1 MTATEKTGGGA
12 SASYALELKGVN
24 KSFGLIRANRNI
36 NLAVRPGTIHGI
48 IGENG
53 AGKSTL
59 MNIVYGMHTRDDG
72 EILIDGER
80 VDMRSSADA
89 ISHGVGMVHQH
100 FMLVPT
106 FTVLENVMLGTEGGA
121 LLREGREAARAR
133 IVELSERY
141 NLAISPDALVSD
153 LNVGQR
159 QRVEII
165 KALKGGAKILI
176 LDEPTGVLTPQEAEQ
191 LFEVLKVLR
200 DRGVAVLL
208 ITHKLAE
215 IMEIT
220 DAVDIMRQG
229 EIVGHR
235 KTAQTSPAEL
245 AELMVGREVLL
256 EVERTEVSPP
266 GDVRFS
272 ASHLGY
278 TSSQGVVEL
287 DDISFEVRSGE
298 ILGVAGVSGN
308 GQTQLMEVLAGMRH
322 LTAGAINI
330 LGTEVT
336 PASETNPRIIRDV
349 GVRHIPEDRHTHGLI
364 LHFEARE
371 NMILGLQDSD
381 LTGTGLL
388 MDQDAI
394 EANCRAKM
402 KDYDVRPSEPRHF
415 AKNFSGGNQQKIVI
429 AREFSAHPVVLLV
442 GQPTRGVD
450 VGAIEFIHKQLLA
463 LRDAGCAILLVSV
476 ELDEIMSLS
485 DRIMVLCGGKNV
497 GIVSRDEADRQTLG
511 LMMAGQK
518 RTGEAA

>member
-1 MTATEKTGGGA
+1 MTGDEQNGSGA
-12 SASYALELKGVN
+12 AAPYALELKGVS
-24 KSFGLIRANRNI
+24 KSFGLIRANREI
-36 NLAVRPGTIHGI
+36 NLAVRPGSIHGI

-59 MNIVYGMHTRDDG
+59 MNIVYGMHARDEGEIRVDG
-72 EILIDGER
+72 EL

-89 ISHGVGMVHQH
+89 ISHGIGMVHQH

-106 FTVLENVMLGTEGGA
+106 FTVLENVMLGSEGGA
-121 LLREGREAARAR
+121 LLREGRQAARDR
-133 IVELSERY
+133 ITELSKRY
-141 NLAISPDALVSD
+141 NLRIDPDALVSD

-165 KALKGGAKILI
+165 KALKGGAKVLI

-191 LFEVLKVLR
+191 LFEILKVLR
-200 DRGVAVLL
+200 DRGVAVML

-229 EIVGHR
+229 QIVGHR
-235 KTAQTSPAEL
+235 KTADTSPAEL
-245 AELMVGREVLL
+245 AELMVGRKVLL
-256 EVERTEVSPP
+256 EVDKTAATPGEVQ
-266 GDVRFS
+266 FS
-272 ASHLGY
+272 ATKLGY
-278 TSSQGVVEL
+278 TNRQGVVEL
-287 DDISFEVRSGE
+287 QDINFEVRAGE

-322 LTAGAINI
+322 LTAGSINI

-336 PASETNPRIIRDV
+336 PATETNPRIIRDL
-349 GVRHIPEDRHTHGLI
+349 GVRHIPEDRHEHGLI

-381 LTGTGLL
+381 LAGTGLL
-388 MDQDAI
+388 MDPAAI
-394 EANCRAKM
+394 EANCREKM
-402 KDYDVRPSEPRHF
+402 RDYDVRPDAPRHF

-429 AREFSAHPVVLLV
+429 AREFSANPVVLLV

-476 ELDEIMSLS
+476 ELDEILSLS
-485 DRIMVLCGGKNV
+485 DRIMVLCDGHNV
-497 GIVSRDEADRQTLG
+497 GIVDRAEADRQTLG

-518 RTGEAA
+518 REGTAA

>member
-1 MTATEKTGGGA
+1 MPFEEKIGSGA
-12 SASYALELKGVN
+12 SAPLALELRGVS
-24 KSFGLIRANRNI
+24 KSFGLILANRNI
-36 NLAVRPGTIHGI
+36 NLAIRPGTIHGI

-59 MNIVYGMHTRDDG
+59 MNIVYGMHTRDEG
-72 EILIDGER
+72 EILVAGAS

-89 ISHGVGMVHQH
+89 ISHGIGMVHQH

-106 FTVLENVMLGTEGGA
+106 FTVLENVMLGTEGGM
-121 LLREGREAARAR
+121 LLREGRQAARAR
-133 IVELSERY
+133 IVELSEQY
-141 NLAISPDALVSD
+141 NLVINPDALVRD

-165 KALKGGAKILI
+165 KALKGGANILI

-191 LFEVLKVLR
+191 LFEILKVLR
-200 DRGVAVLL
+200 DQGVSVLL

-215 IMEIT
+215 IMDIT

-235 KTAQTSPAEL
+235 KTSETSPAEL
-245 AELMVGREVLL
+245 AELMVGRKVLL
-256 EVERTEVSPP
+256 EVERTATSPSE
-266 GDVRFS
+266 VRFS
-272 ASHLGY
+272 ATNLGY
-278 TSSQGVVEL
+278 TNSLGVVEL
-287 DDISFEVRSGE
+287 QDINFEVRAGE

-322 LTAGAINI
+322 LTAGSINI
-330 LGTEVT
+330 LGTNVT
-336 PASETNPRIIRDV
+336 SSTVTNPRIIRDL
-349 GVRHIPEDRHTHGLI
+349 GLRHIPEDRHKHGLI

-381 LTGTGLL
+381 LAGSGFL
-388 MDQDAI
+388 MDQAAI
-394 EANCRAKM
+394 ETNCREKM
-402 KDYDVRPSEPRHF
+402 QDYDVRPSEPSHF

-429 AREFSAHPVVLLV
+429 AREFSANPVVLLV

-450 VGAIEFIHKQLLA
+450 VGAIEFIHKQLLE
-463 LRDAGCAILLVSV
+463 LKDAGCAILLVSV

-485 DRIMVLCGGKNV
+485 DRIMVLCDGKNV
-497 GIVSRDEADRQTLG
+497 GILPREEVDRQTLG

-518 RTGEAA
+518 REEALA

>member
-1 MTATEKTGGGA
+1 MAKDTTDGSGGA
-12 SASYALELKGVN
+12 APYALELKGVS
-24 KSFGLIRANRNI
+24 KSFGLIRANRDI
-36 NLAVRPGTIHGI
+36 SLGVRRGSIHGI

-59 MNIVYGMHTRDDG
+59 MNIVYGMHSRDEG
-72 EILIDGER
+72 EILVNGAP

-89 ISHGVGMVHQH
+89 IGHGIGMVHQH

-106 FTVLENVMLGTEGGA
+106 FTVLENVMLGSEGGA
-121 LLREGREAARAR
+121 LLNEGRQAARDR

-141 NLAISPDALVSD
+141 NLRIDPDATVAD

-165 KALKGGAKILI
+165 KALKGGANILI

-191 LFEVLKVLR
+191 LFEILKVLR
-200 DRGVAVLL
+200 DRGVSVLL

-229 EIVGHR
+229 QIVGHR
-235 KTAQTSPAEL
+235 KTAETSPAEL
-245 AELMVGREVLL
+245 AELMVGRKVLL
-256 EVERTEVSPP
+256 EVERTEAAP
-266 GDVRFS
+266 GDVQFS
-272 ASHLGY
+272 ASGLGY
-278 TSSQGVVEL
+278 TSSQGVIEL
-287 DDISFEVRSGE
+287 EDITFEVRAGE

-322 LTAGAINI
+322 LTAGTINV

-336 PASETNPRIIRDV
+336 PATETNPRIIRDL
-349 GVRHIPEDRHTHGLI
+349 GVRHIPEDRHEHGLI
-364 LHFEARE
+364 LGFEARE
-371 NMILGLQDSD
+371 NMILGIQDSD
-381 LTGTGLL
+381 LAGNGFLI
-388 MDQDAI
+388 DPAAV
-394 EANCRAKM
+394 EANCREKM
-402 KDYDVRPSEPRHF
+402 RDYDVRPDAPRHF

-429 AREFSAHPVVLLV
+429 AREFSANPRVLLV

-485 DRIMVLCGGKNV
+485 DRIMVLCDGHNI
-497 GIVSRDEADRQTLG
+497 GIVNRAEADRQTLG
-511 LMMAGQK
+511 LMMAGERREGQ
-518 RTGEAA
+518 AA

>member
-1 MTATEKTGGGA
+1 MCADEINGSGA
-12 SASYALELKGVN
+12 SAPYALELKGVS
-24 KSFGLIRANRNI
+24 KSFGLIRANTNI
-36 NLAVRPGTIHGI
+36 NLRVRPGTIHGI

-59 MNIVYGMHTRDDG
+59 MNTVYGMHTSDVGD
-72 EILIDGER
+72 ILVRGER

-89 ISHGVGMVHQH
+89 ISHGIGMVHQH

-121 LLREGREAARAR
+121 LLREGRQATRDR
-133 IVELSERY
+133 IVELSQCY
-141 NLAISPDALVSD
+141 NLRINPDALVGD

-165 KALKGGAKILI
+165 KALKGGADILI

-191 LFEVLKVLR
+191 LFEILKVLR
-200 DRGVAVLL
+200 EQGVAVLL

-235 KTAQTSPAEL
+235 KTSDTSPAEL
-245 AELMVGREVLL
+245 AELMVGRKVLL
-256 EVERTEVSPP
+256 EVERTQTRS
-266 GDVRFS
+266 GDVQFS
-272 ASHLGY
+272 ASNLGY
-278 TSSQGVVEL
+278 TNPQGVVEL
-287 DDISFEVRSGE
+287 KDISFEVRSGE

-322 LTAGAINI
+322 LTAGSIDI
-330 LGTEVT
+330 LGTRVT
-336 PASETNPRIIRDV
+336 PATETNPRIIRDL
-349 GVRHIPEDRHTHGLI
+349 GLRHIPEDRHTHGLI

-371 NMILGLQDSD
+371 NMILGLQDSYIA
-381 LTGTGLL
+381 GTGFLL
-388 MDQDAI
+388 DQNAI
-394 EANCRAKM
+394 EVNCREKM
-402 KDYDVRPSEPRHF
+402 HDYDVRPAEPGHF
-415 AKNFSGGNQQKIVI
+415 ARNFSGGNQQKIVI
-429 AREFSAHPVVLLV
+429 AREFSANPVVLLV

-463 LRDAGCAILLVSV
+463 LKDAGCAILLVSV

-485 DRIMVLCGGKNV
+485 DRIMVLCDGRNV
-497 GIVSRDEADRQTLG
+497 GIVHRDEADRQTLG
-511 LMMAGQK
+511 LMMAG
-518 RTGEAA
+518 EAREEADA

>member
-1 MTATEKTGGGA
+1 MTGTTTDGSGA
-12 SASYALELKGVN
+12 AAPYALELKGVS
-24 KSFGLIRANRNI
+24 KSFGLIRANRDI
-36 NLAVRPGTIHGI
+36 DLAVRPGTIHGI

-59 MNIVYGMHTRDDG
+59 MNIVYGMHIRDEG
-72 EILIDGER
+72 EILVSGEP

-89 ISHGVGMVHQH
+89 IGHGIGMVHQH

-121 LLREGREAARAR
+121 LLREGRQAARDR

-141 NLAISPDALVSD
+141 NLRIDPDALVAD

-191 LFEVLKVLR
+191 LFEILKVLR
-200 DRGVAVLL
+200 DRGVAVML

-229 EIVGHR
+229 QIVGHR
-235 KTAQTSPAEL
+235 KTAETSPAEL
-245 AELMVGREVLL
+245 AELMVGRKVLL
-256 EVERTEVSPP
+256 EVERTDATP
-266 GDVRFS
+266 GGVQFS
-272 ASHLGY
+272 ADGLGY
-278 TSSQGVVEL
+278 TNSQGVVEL
-287 DDISFEVRSGE
+287 QDISFEVRAGE

-322 LTAGAINI
+322 LTDGSINI

-336 PASETNPRIIRDV
+336 PATETNPRIIRDL
-349 GVRHIPEDRHTHGLI
+349 GVRHIPEDRHEHGLI

-371 NMILGLQDSD
+371 NMILGVQDSD
-381 LTGTGLL
+381 LAGTGFL
-388 MDQDAI
+388 MDQAAI
-394 EANCRAKM
+394 EANCREKM
-402 KDYDVRPSEPRHF
+402 RDYDVRPDAPRHF

-429 AREFSAHPVVLLV
+429 AREFSANPVVLLV

-485 DRIMVLCGGKNV
+485 DRIMVLCDGHNV
-497 GIVSRDEADRQTLG
+497 GIVDRAEADRQTLG

-518 RTGEAA
+518 REGHAA